1 MNNKAQMSIEPMPF
15 LLGLVGGIAAWIMA
29 SRMDAAFLMKAVTAI
44 LTAGTCYFI
53 AWFGANK

>member
-1 MNNKAQMSIEPMPF
+1 MPF